1 MNLIACV
8 DKNWA
13 IGNKGE
19 LLVSIPSDKKL
30 FKELTDGKVVIG
42 GRKTME
48 AIPGG
53 TTLGGRIN
61 IILTSDKKYTYGNA
75 VIVHSIDEAL
85 EELKKYYDEDIF
97 VIGGE
102 KVYKEFMP
110 YCSRAYIT
118 KVDYEY
124 EADAYL
130 ENLEKSDE
138 WIMTHDSDEWTYYD
152 LEYYFYQYKRK

>member
-42 GRKTME
+42 G
-48 AIPGG
+48 
-53 TTLGGRIN
+53 
-61 IILTSDKKYTYGNA
+61 
-75 VIVHSIDEAL
+75 
-85 EELKKYYDEDIF
+85 
-97 VIGGE
+97 E

-130 ENLEKSDE
+130 EDLEKSDE

>member
-53 TTLGGRIN
+53 TTLGGRTN

-75 VIVHSIDEAL
+75 VIVHSSDEAL
-85 EELKKYYDEDIF
+85 EELKSELVKDTENQEIVNKIVEKEKELDKYLPIQQ
-97 VIGGE
+97 
-102 KVYKEFMP
+102 
-110 YCSRAYIT
+110 S
-118 KVDYEY
+118 
-124 EADAYL
+124 YL
-130 ENLEKSDE
+130 EEVINLEELKEILKLIEDAKK
-138 WIMTHDSDEWTYYD
+138 M
-152 LEYYFYQYKRK
+152 LE

>member
-53 TTLGGRIN
+53 TTLGGRTN

-75 VIVHSIDEAL
+75 VIVHMVDCDLGIPCADQIKRIRIL
-85 EELKKYYDEDIF
+85 CFVFGFVDVNRDCRMDI
-97 VIGGE
+97 
-102 KVYKEFMP
+102 
-110 YCSRAYIT
+110 A
-118 KVDYEY
+118 
-124 EADAYL
+124 
-130 ENLEKSDE
+130 
-138 WIMTHDSDEWTYYD
+138 H
-152 LEYYFYQYKRK
+152 

>member
-53 TTLGGRIN
+53 NSGRN
-61 IILTSDKKYTYGNA
+61 YTRWKNKHNSH
-75 VIVHSIDEAL
+75 I
-85 EELKKYYDEDIF
+85 
-97 VIGGE
+97 
-102 KVYKEFMP
+102 
-110 YCSRAYIT
+110 R
-118 KVDYEY
+118 
-124 EADAYL
+124 
-130 ENLEKSDE
+130 
-138 WIMTHDSDEWTYYD
+138 
-152 LEYYFYQYKRK
+152 

>member
-53 TTLGGRIN
+53 TTLGGRTN

-85 EELKKYYDEDIF
+85 EELKKYDDEDIF

-110 YCSRAYIT
+110 YCLYNKSR
-118 KVDYEY
+118 
-124 EADAYL
+124 L
-130 ENLEKSDE
+130 
-138 WIMTHDSDEWTYYD
+138 
-152 LEYYFYQYKRK
+152 

>member
-30 FKELTDGKVVIG
+30 FKKLTDGKVVIG

-53 TTLGGRIN
+53 TTLGGRTN

-85 EELKKYYDEDIF
+85 EELKKYDDEDIF

-130 ENLEKSDE
+130 EDLEKSDE

>member
-1 MNLIACV
+1 
-8 DKNWA
+8 
-13 IGNKGE
+13 
-19 LLVSIPSDKKL
+19 
-30 FKELTDGKVVIG
+30 
-42 GRKTME
+42 ME

-53 TTLGGRIN
+53 TTLGGRTN

-85 EELKKYYDEDIF
+85 EELKKYDDEDIF

>member
-53 TTLGGRIN
+53 TTLGGRTN

-85 EELKKYYDEDIF
+85 EELKKYDDEDIF

-102 KVYKEFMP
+102 KVYKEF
-110 YCSRAYIT
+110 YKRH
-118 KVDYEY
+118 E
-124 EADAYL
+124 EADLEWRSNGDCIYTPDVIVFKREDDADYL
-130 ENLEKSDE
+130 PPEDTRSPLPGS
-138 WIMTHDSDEWTYYD
+138 
-152 LEYYFYQYKRK
+152 YQ